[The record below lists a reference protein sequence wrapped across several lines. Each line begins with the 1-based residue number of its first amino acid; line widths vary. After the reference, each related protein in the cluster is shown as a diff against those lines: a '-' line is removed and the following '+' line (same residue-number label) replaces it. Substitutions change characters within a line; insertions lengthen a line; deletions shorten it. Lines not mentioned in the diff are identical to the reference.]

1 MPHRGWSPSRG
12 DDVPG
17 WPPGPGGWVADPIP
31 AAVRPRG
38 PHRRR
43 LLVGGAAL
51 AVAGTAA
58 GVVTWQDLASEPH
71 SPEEAAEAFMAAGLR
86 YDWRAAW
93 ELLCRGE
100 QLERGPFE
108 EYAQL
113 KEAGAVLIGR
123 PSDDDVTVT
132 ADEVR
137 PHEESGL
144 DGSVVGV
151 ELARGDDRWDTELVV
166 VREDDGFR
174 TCGTL

>member
-1 MPHRGWSPSRG
+1 
-12 DDVPG
+12 V
-17 WPPGPGGWVADPIP
+17 
-31 AAVRPRG
+31 
-38 PHRRR
+38 
-43 LLVGGAAL
+43 L

-58 GVVTWQDLASEPH
+58 GVVTWQGLASEPH

-123 PSDDDVTVT
+123 PYDDDVTVT
-132 ADEVR
+132 AEGVR
-137 PHEESGL
+137 PYEGFGL
-144 DGSVVGV
+144 DGSVVSV
-151 ELARGDDRWDTELVV
+151 QLVRGDDSWDTELVV
-166 VREDDGFR
+166 VREDDGLR